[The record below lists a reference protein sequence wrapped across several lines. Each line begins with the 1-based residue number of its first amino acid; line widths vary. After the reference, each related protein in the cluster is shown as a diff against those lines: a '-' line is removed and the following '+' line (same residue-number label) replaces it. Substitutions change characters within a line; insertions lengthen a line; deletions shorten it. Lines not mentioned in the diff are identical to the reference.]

1 MFRPLPSSFSYLRRK
16 ILIKNKR
23 LRPDDERREMDLW
36 LKGQLQN
43 EESDGEADEHDAN
56 AINVTGKLLC
66 RWREHE
72 VN

>member
-1 MFRPLPSSFSYLRRK
+1 MTVFRK

-43 EESDGEADEHDAN
+43 EESDGEAEEHDAN
-56 AINVTGKLLC
+56 AINVTGTLNSEIDLSS
-66 RWREHE
+66 RSLTIAE
-72 VN
+72 